1 MKQDMAKLKK
11 KNEALNKELKRAKEK
26 TLSVARKINNFVD
39 YAKNIHDI
47 LEKYP
52 QLKNLCVQ
60 LQDVAQNA

>member
-1 MKQDMAKLKK
+1 MAKLQK
-11 KNEALNKELKRAKEK
+11 KNESLSKELKRAKEK

-39 YAKNIHDI
+39 YARNIHDI

-52 QLKNLCVQ
+52 QLKSLCVQ